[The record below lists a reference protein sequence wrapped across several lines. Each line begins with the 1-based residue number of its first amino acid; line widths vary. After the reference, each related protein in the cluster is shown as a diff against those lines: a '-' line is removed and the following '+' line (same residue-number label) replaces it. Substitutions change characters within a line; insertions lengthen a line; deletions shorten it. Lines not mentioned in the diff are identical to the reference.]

1 VAGPNPED
9 FRCDVLHLN
18 TERSLRGGEIQTLGL
33 IRGLRS
39 RGSRCVL
46 AARDGSPLLARARAE
61 QVPVIP
67 WRPRGE
73 MDVVAAYGLRRWVA
87 ASGAQVV
94 HAHTAHALGLAL
106 LALAG
111 TRSRTTVVASRRVSF
126 PLRSALSLW
135 KYRRA
140 DAVVAVSGE
149 IREGLVAQGLGENRV
164 WTIHSGV
171 ELARFQRLPTR
182 SSARERFGV
191 PADALTVGAVGA
203 LVEHKGHRV
212 LLEAIAMLRDQG
224 QEPTLILAGEGP
236 LRGPLVAEAQD
247 RGVNLKLL
255 GYVEEPAE
263 LFPALDVFAL
273 ASLSGEGSPGVIK
286 EAAAAGV
293 PVVATDVSGTSE
305 ILRHGQEALIV
316 PPGVPEALSAAL
328 ARLLGDRVEAR
339 RLSGAARL
347 RIEEFSMDRMALAHY
362 ELYRELLA
370 SR

>member
-1 VAGPNPED
+1 M
-9 FRCDVLHLN
+9 
-18 TERSLRGGEIQTLGL
+18 RGGEIQTLGL

-39 RGSRCVL
+39 RGSLCLL
-46 AARDGSPLLARARAE
+46 AARDGGPLLARARAE
-61 QVPVIP
+61 RVPVIP

-73 MDVVAAYGLRRWVA
+73 MDLLAGYELRRWVA
-87 ASGAQVV
+87 ASAVQVV
-94 HAHTAHALGLAL
+94 HAHTAHALGLVL

-111 TRSRTTVVASRRVSF
+111 TRSRPKVVASRRVSF
-126 PLRSALSLW
+126 PLRSALSRW

-149 IREGLVAQGLGENRV
+149 IREGLIAQGLVESRV

-171 ELARFQRLPTR
+171 ELGRFQRLPTR
-182 SSARERFGV
+182 RSARERFGI
-191 PADALTVGAVGA
+191 PAGVMVVGAVGA

-212 LLEAIAMLRDQG
+212 LLEAIAKLREQG
-224 QEPTLILAGEGP
+224 MEPTLVLAGEGP
-236 LRGPLVAEAQD
+236 LRGLLAAAARD
-247 RGVNLKLL
+247 RGVSLKLL

-263 LFPALDVFAL
+263 LFPALDVLAL
-273 ASLSGEGSPGVIK
+273 PSLSGEGSPGVIK

-316 PPGVPEALSAAL
+316 PPGAPEALAAAL
-328 ARLLGDRVEAR
+328 ARLLGDLVEAR
-339 RLSGAARL
+339 RLSDAARA
-347 RIEEFSMDRMALAHY
+347 RIDEFSMDRMAQAHH
-362 ELYRELLA
+362 ELYLHLLA